1 MCHQLGITPFLLL
14 AEIIKVGYAVTDTL
28 SNGTY
33 ASTLLKLVLNLKQFG
48 WYRGKIFRPCDR
60 DDGSF
65 FGVAVIH
72 GRRNKVMVDV
82 LVKNL
87 FSDRHFAEDEV
98 VTLHGWVKTVRGS
111 KRVGFIELSDGST
124 IKHAQIVMQSD
135 LENYAEMTKL
145 PLSSTIKVV
154 GTVVYTPDAKQP
166 LEIHAQEVVLEG
178 ASDNDYP
185 LQKKKHSYEYLRT
198 MAHLRP
204 RTNTFYAVFRIRS
217 LAAFAI
223 HQYLQEHG
231 FTYVNTPIITSSDSE
246 GAGEMFRVTTLDMN
260 NLPKTEDGRVDDHED
275 FFKKE
280 TNLTVSGQLPVEAF
294 ALALRNVYTFGPA
307 FRAENS
313 HTSRHASEFWMIEPE
328 MAFADL
334 QDTINEAEGLLKYVV
349 QYLLDHAQDELV
361 FLDSAVDDDLLNR
374 LHQTCDEKFAQ
385 ITYTQAIEELK
396 KAPVDFDVPVSWGLD
411 LQAEH
416 ERYLCEQVYKRP
428 TFLTDYPKEIK
439 AFYMRDNED
448 GKTVAA
454 ADLLVPRIGELIGG
468 SQREERQAQLAQ
480 KIKDYNLPPE
490 EYQWYLDLR
499 KYGETPHSGYGI
511 GFERLLM
518 YVTGMENIRDVI
530 PYPRTPGNAEF

>member
-1 MCHQLGITPFLLL
+1 MGLFFVSL
-14 AEIIKVGYAVTDTL
+14 ER
-28 SNGTY
+28 S
-33 ASTLLKLVLNLKQFG
+33 LVMQ
-48 WYRGKIFRPCDR
+48 
-60 DDGSF
+60 
-65 FGVAVIH
+65 
-72 GRRNKVMVDV
+72 DV
-82 LVKNL
+82 LVKDL
-87 FSDRHFAEDEV
+87 FAGEKIAED
-98 VTLHGWVKTVRGS
+98 VTVALTGWVKTVRGS

-124 IKHAQIVMQSD
+124 IKNAQIVMQSD
-135 LENYAEMTKL
+135 LENYDDLKKL
-145 PLSSTIKVV
+145 PLSSTIRVE

-166 LEIHAQEVVLEG
+166 FEIHAQKIVLEG

-260 NLPKTEDGRVDDHED
+260 NLPKTDDGKVDDSKD

-280 TNLTVSGQLPVEAF
+280 TNLTVSGQLPVESF
-294 ALALRNVYTFGPA
+294 ALALRNVYTFGPT

-334 QDTINEAEGLLKYVV
+334 DDTIATSEALLKSVV
-349 QYLLDHAQDELV
+349 SYLLVHAKDELE
-361 FLDSAVDDDLLNR
+361 FLNGAVDEHLLDR
-374 LHQTCDEKFAQ
+374 LHNTIDEKFAR

-396 KAPVDFDVPVSWGLD
+396 KAPVKFDVPVSWGLD

-428 TFLTDYPKEIK
+428 TFLTDYPREIK
-439 AFYMRDNED
+439 AFYMRDNDD

-454 ADLLVPRIGELIGG
+454 ADLLVPQIGELIGG
-468 SQREERQAQLAQ
+468 SQREERQAQLAE
-480 KIKDYNLPPE
+480 KIKEYHLPPE
-490 EYQWYLDLR
+490 EYAWYLELR
-499 KYGETPHSGYGI
+499 KYGETVHSGFGI

>member
-1 MCHQLGITPFLLL
+1 MT
-14 AEIIKVGYAVTDTL
+14 E
-28 SNGTY
+28 
-33 ASTLLKLVLNLKQFG
+33 
-48 WYRGKIFRPCDR
+48 
-60 DDGSF
+60 
-65 FGVAVIH
+65 
-72 GRRNKVMVDV
+72 V
-82 LVKNL
+82 LVKDL
-87 FSDRHFAEDEV
+87 FSDKHFAEDEI

-111 KRVGFIELSDGST
+111 KRVGFIELSDGSAM
-124 IKHAQIVMQSD
+124 KHAQIVMMSD
-135 LENYAEMTKL
+135 MDNYAEMTKL
-145 PLSSTIKVV
+145 PISTTIKVT
-154 GTVVYTPDAKQP
+154 GTVAYTPNAKQP
-166 LEIHAQEVVLEG
+166 LEIHATAIEVEG

-260 NLPKTEDGRVDDHED
+260 NLPKNDEGKVDDHED

-334 QDTINEAEGLLKYVV
+334 DDIIVTSEELLKYVV
-349 QYLLDHAQDELV
+349 SYLLDHAKDEL
-361 FLDSAVDDDLLNR
+361 DLLNGAVDENLLDR
-374 LHQTCDEKFAQ
+374 LHQTINEKFAR
-385 ITYTQAIEELK
+385 ITYTEAIAELE
-396 KAPVDFDVPVSWGLD
+396 KAPVKFDVPVSWGLD

-416 ERYLCEQVYKRP
+416 ERYLCEQVYNRP
-428 TFLTDYPKEIK
+428 TFITDYPKAIK
-439 AFYMRDNED
+439 AFYMRDNGD

-454 ADLLVPRIGELIGG
+454 VDMLVPQIGELIGG

-490 EYQWYLDLR
+490 EYEWYLELR
-499 KYGETPHSGYGI
+499 KYGETPHSGFGI